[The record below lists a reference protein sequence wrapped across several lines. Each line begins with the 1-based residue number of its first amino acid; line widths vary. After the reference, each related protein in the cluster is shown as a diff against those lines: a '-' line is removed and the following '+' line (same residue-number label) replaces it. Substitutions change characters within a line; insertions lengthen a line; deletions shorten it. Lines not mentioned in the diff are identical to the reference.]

1 MSNVGFYSIM
11 SLSNASADG
20 KFKFYTDNFMW
31 HVLIC
36 QMNYLHSSRFGQI
49 LNKLDISSTKI
60 TSSKIDNYN

>member
-1 MSNVGFYSIM
+1 M

-31 HVLIC
+31 HVFIC
-36 QMNYLHSSRFGQI
+36 QMNYLHSSSFEQI
-49 LNKLDISSTKI
+49 LNTLDISSTTI

>member
-1 MSNVGFYSIM
+1 MSNVGFNSIM

>member
-1 MSNVGFYSIM
+1 M

-20 KFKFYTDNFMW
+20 KCKFYTDNFMW

-36 QMNYLHSSRFGQI
+36 QMNYLHSSRFEQI
-49 LNKLDISSTKI
+49 LNTLDISSTTI

>member
-49 LNKLDISSTKI
+49 LNKLDISSKI